1 MGFVYSPPSFSPPF
15 PPFFPLWFPF
25 PPAFFP
31 PCFPF
36 FLHFSPFFPLSPLS
50 SSHPPFFP
58 SLFFYK
64 TNKQTKKRKT
74 TKRWALATR
83 RGGTVGFI
91 EPNLRDD
98 PYFCNQFAGF
108 LNLDEGFSGRR
119 EGRGRRRLED
129 CGGSA
134 GGGGGGG
141 GRASSVSAGSVTDDV
156 SARGTDGAGRWITA
170 NKAGLSHA
178 STTNLLSPPPRPAC
192 AYNQLFLAIVSLSVL
207 KKKREKKKTKKN
219 KKQKTHKK
227 QTKKK
232 NKKEATY
239 ESKEYF
245 DPLGWFFFAMFYAGF
260 GRPEE
265 RGPTMCILQWG
276 KN

>member
-1 MGFVYSPPSFSPPF
+1 MISQTAAILQLVVFGAKRGEGGCFLLFGGFFLWVLFIPCPLFLPPSLLSFPF
-15 PPFFPLWFPF
+15 GFHFPLPFFPLVSLFSSIF
-25 PPAFFP
+25 PPFSPFRPSLPPTPLFFP
-31 PCFPF
+31 PC
-36 FLHFSPFFPLSPLS
+36 
-50 SSHPPFFP
+50 
-58 SLFFYK
+58 FFYK

-207 KKKREKKKTKKN
+207 KKKREKKKTKKTKN
-219 KKQKTHKK
+219 KKPTKNKKKKQKRSNLRK
-227 QTKKK
+227 QRV
-232 NKKEATY
+232 
-239 ESKEYF
+239 F
-245 DPLGWFFFAMFYAGF
+245 
-260 GRPEE
+260 
-265 RGPTMCILQWG
+265 
-276 KN
+276 